1 MRVAASLVLGLALGV
16 PGFELRPP
24 TDVAGPTDG
33 VVHERRLQLSGR
45 RRRRSLLDDDDLFGD
60 DDDDDHTPPP
70 TDGSGAGVGVVLGIL
85 FGVALLGG
93 VVWGVVTLCCKGSQ
107 GWSSVSDLGMI
118 SLSAPATAVPP
129 LQHLGDTDTVDK
141 E

>member
-1 MRVAASLVLGLALGV
+1 M
-16 PGFELRPP
+16 
-24 TDVAGPTDG
+24 
-33 VVHERRLQLSGR
+33 
-45 RRRRSLLDDDDLFGD
+45 
-60 DDDDDHTPPP
+60 
-70 TDGSGAGVGVVLGIL
+70 AGVGVVLGIL

-93 VVWGVVTLCCKGSQ
+93 VVWGVVTLCCGKNSR

-141 E
+141 G